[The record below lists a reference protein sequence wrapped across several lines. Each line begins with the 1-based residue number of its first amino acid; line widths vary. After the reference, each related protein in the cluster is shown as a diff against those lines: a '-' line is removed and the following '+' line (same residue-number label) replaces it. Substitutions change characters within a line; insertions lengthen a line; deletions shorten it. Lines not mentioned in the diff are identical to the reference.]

1 MVRVAR
7 LAPPLVWTVIRD
19 QDCLAFA
26 VEPYGDPPLT
36 RELISAQQGSRLRV
50 GETRKPR
57 LEDVAAALHPPA
69 LTVR

>member
-7 LAPPLVWTVIRD
+7 PAPPFVWTVICD

-36 RELISAQQGSRLRV
+36 RELIGPHQGSRLRV
-50 GETRKPR
+50 GETGKPR
-57 LEDVAAALHPPA
+57 LQDVAAPFYPPA